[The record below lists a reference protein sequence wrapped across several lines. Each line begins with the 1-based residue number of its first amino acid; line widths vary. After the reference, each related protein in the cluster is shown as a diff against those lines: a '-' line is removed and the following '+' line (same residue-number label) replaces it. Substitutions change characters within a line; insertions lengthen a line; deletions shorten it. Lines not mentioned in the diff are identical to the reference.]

1 MKMKKAVLM
10 LSLVFLLITGG
21 IGLTFAQ
28 EKPAPQKDTV
38 NIDTD
43 AKPEFYYAVEDE
55 KSDAKSGNTGIILAI
70 AGGVVVLG
78 AAGYFL
84 LKKKK

>member
-1 MKMKKAVLM
+1 MKKAVLM
-10 LSLVFLLITGG
+10 FTVVFLLLIGG
-21 IGLTFAQ
+21 IGLAFAQ

-55 KSDAKSGNTGIILAI
+55 KSDAGSGNTGLILGI

-78 AAGYFL
+78 VGGYL
-84 LKKKK
+84 LLRKKK

>member
-55 KSDAKSGNTGIILAI
+55 KSDAKSGNTGLIIGI
-70 AGGVVVLG
+70 VGGVIVLG
-78 AAGYFL
+78 VAGYFL
-84 LKKKK
+84 LRKKK

>member
-1 MKMKKAVLM
+1 MKKAVLM
-10 LSLVFLLITGG
+10 FTVVLLLLIGG
-21 IGLTFAQ
+21 IGLAFAQ

-55 KSDAKSGNTGIILAI
+55 KSDAGSGNTGLIIGI

-78 AAGYFL
+78 IAGYFL
-84 LKKKK
+84 LRKKK

>member
-1 MKMKKAVLM
+1 MKKAVLM
-10 LSLVFLLITGG
+10 FTFVLLLISGG
-21 IGLTFAQ
+21 PAFAQ
-28 EKPAPQKDTV
+28 EKPAQQKDTV

-55 KSDAKSGNTGIILAI
+55 KSNAGSGNTGLILGI

-78 AAGYFL
+78 VAGYFL
-84 LKKKK
+84 LRKKK